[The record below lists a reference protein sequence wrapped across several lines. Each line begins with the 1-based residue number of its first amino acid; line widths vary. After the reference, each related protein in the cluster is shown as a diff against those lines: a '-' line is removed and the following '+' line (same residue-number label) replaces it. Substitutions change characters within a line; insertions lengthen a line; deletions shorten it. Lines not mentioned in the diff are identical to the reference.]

1 MGISCVIPA
10 KNESGYL
17 DQVLSEVLS
26 LETISDVIIVEGGSH
41 DETFTK
47 ALSIAQAN
55 PERISVLKQHG
66 KGKFD
71 AVKLGAKY
79 AKEDF
84 LIIWDADGTVPLAST
99 AKAITHSLKTGRP
112 TIGDR
117 FKGVME
123 PGSMRFLNRVGN
135 WAFAILWTP
144 ILLRKPVDLLCGTK
158 ILPIKI
164 FEVLPPL
171 IERFDPYGD
180 FTLLAAIKSE
190 GHTIDFIPVDYQAR
204 RYGST
209 NIKRW
214 RGGFQLLL
222 TTLLIYIWILVRKF
236 THGQ

>member
-26 LETISDVIIVEGGSH
+26 LETISDIIIVEGGSN
-41 DETFTK
+41 DETFAK

-55 PERISVLKQHG
+55 PERISVFKQLG
-66 KGKFD
+66 KGKFN
-71 AVKLGAKY
+71 AVKLGAQH
-79 AKEDF
+79 AKKEF

-99 AKAITHSLKTGRP
+99 ERAISHSLKSGRP

-117 FKGVME
+117 FKGKME
-123 PGSMRFLNRVGN
+123 PGSMRLLNRLGN
-135 WAFAILWTP
+135 WAFAIAWTP

-158 ILPIKI
+158 ILPTKI
-164 FEVLPPL
+164 FKTLPPL

-180 FTLLAAIKSE
+180 FTLLAATKFE
-190 GHTIDFIPVDYQAR
+190 GYSIDFIPVDYQAR

-214 RGGFQLLL
+214 RGGLQLLL
-222 TTLLIYIWILVRKF
+222 TTLLIYKWILVRKF
-236 THGQ
+236 THG

>member
-135 WAFAILWTP
+135 WAFAILWTMQRACEVQHAVSSLGQSIP
-144 ILLRKPVDLLCGTK
+144 IPDQVARQCTADSLQ
-158 ILPIKI
+158 
-164 FEVLPPL
+164 
-171 IERFDPYGD
+171 FDPSFGAGRD
-180 FTLLAAIKSE
+180 MFDALCRQ
-190 GHTIDFIPVDYQAR
+190 VDRLDDSYK
-204 RYGST
+204 
-209 NIKRW
+209 I
-214 RGGFQLLL
+214 
-222 TTLLIYIWILVRKF
+222 
-236 THGQ
+236 

>member
-26 LETISDVIIVEGGSH
+26 LETISDIIIVEGGSN
-41 DETFTK
+41 DETFIK
-47 ALSIAQAN
+47 ALSIAKAN
-55 PERISVLKQHG
+55 PNRISVFKQHG
-66 KGKFD
+66 SGKFD

-79 AKEDF
+79 AREEF

-99 AKAITHSLKTGRP
+99 ERAITHSLKTGCP

-117 FKGVME
+117 FKGEME
-123 PGSMRFLNRVGN
+123 PGSMRLLNRLGN
-135 WAFAILWTP
+135 WAFAIAWTP

-158 ILPIKI
+158 ILPTKI
-164 FEVLPPL
+164 FQALPPL

-180 FTLLAAIKSE
+180 FTLLAATKFE
-190 GHTIDFIPVDYQAR
+190 GYSIDFIPVDYQAR

-214 RGGFQLLL
+214 RGGLQLLL
-222 TTLLIYIWILVRKF
+222 TTLLIYKWILVRKF
-236 THGQ
+236 KRG